1 MLAPVLLLGYI
12 NIFIY
17 CTIILLMLILVSG
30 GYFAGYWNFSKKK
43 ASAYNKLIE
52 EKDKRK
58 ETLKLNSTD
67 KAKLMLIDS
76 KIEREPS
83 FVKGVIDFHVDGK
96 KIHIY

>member
-1 MLAPVLLLGYI
+1 MLIPILIVGYI
-12 NIFIY
+12 NIIIY
-17 CTIILLMLILVSG
+17 SSIVILMLILVSG

-43 ASAYNKLIE
+43 ASAYNKFIE

-58 ETLKLNSTD
+58 RTIRLSKDD

-83 FVKGVIDFHVDGK
+83 FVNGVIDFHVDGK
-96 KIHIY
+96 KI